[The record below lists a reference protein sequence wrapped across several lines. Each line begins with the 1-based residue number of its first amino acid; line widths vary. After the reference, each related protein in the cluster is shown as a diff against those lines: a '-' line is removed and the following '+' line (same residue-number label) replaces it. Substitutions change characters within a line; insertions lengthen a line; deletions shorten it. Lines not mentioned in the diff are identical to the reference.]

1 MATAAGYPLDWLSP
15 GATLNIRHTC
25 CSCCIVIHKI
35 CCTHAC
41 SAHMLYSAARGMPKA
56 GLVMGGVGHEGC
68 TVWPLQALWH
78 TGSYCQ
84 LAALVGSPL
93 HVYAERQLCQ
103 KLHILRAMEAHQS
116 ADVVRGD
123 S

>member
-1 MATAAGYPLDWLSP
+1 MKVALS
-15 GATLNIRHTC
+15 GRCRHYCTL
-25 CSCCIVIHKI
+25 
-35 CCTHAC
+35 
-41 SAHMLYSAARGMPKA
+41 
-56 GLVMGGVGHEGC
+56 
-68 TVWPLQALWH
+68 H

-116 ADVVRGD
+116 ADVLRGD